1 MKESG
6 GKKKRRGDDSG
17 EDEDIDKYFGL
28 KDRRKS
34 SIKKFRR

>member
-6 GKKKRRGDDSG
+6 GKKKRRGEDDSG

-28 KDRRKS
+28 KDRKS
-34 SIKKFRR
+34 SKKFRRK